1 MDRRYLSSGV
11 HTTPS
16 WPVRLAIVALVIQS
30 IAPETSLRPLAPVVL
45 FGAPPQAQPAPLI
58 DHHQH
63 LFSPTATRLAP
74 SIKPVAAADLI
85 ALLDTA
91 GIRRAVVLSLAYQFG
106 NPNRRPMR
114 NEYEAVKTEND
125 WTSQQVAQ
133 FPDRLRGLCSLNP
146 LKPYALQEISRCA
159 KDQHLRLGLKL
170 HFGNSDINLNN
181 PAHVELLQAVFRE
194 ANANRMAIVI
204 HMRSSVT
211 RRRPYGAKEAGI
223 FLDQVL
229 PSAPDVPVQ
238 IAHLAGAGGYDDR
251 VIDEA
256 LGVFVDAIA
265 KHDTR
270 MALVYFDVSGVVG
283 LGQWQDKVET
293 IAERIRQL
301 GLERVLYGSDGA
313 GGGNPA
319 PREAW
324 ATFRKLPLTDSE
336 FQTIAG
342 NIAPYMR

>member
-1 MDRRYLSSGV
+1 MRLRRHRDSQMHWIAVATSVLVLVSQ
-11 HTTPS
+11 TALQQIT
-16 WPVRLAIVALVIQS
+16 VRAA
-30 IAPETSLRPLAPVVL
+30 APGL
-45 FGAPPQAQPAPLI
+45 FRTPPQHQSSPAI

-63 LFSPTATRLAP
+63 LFSPTATKLAP
-74 SIKPVAAADLI
+74 SIQPVTATDLL
-85 ALLDTA
+85 ALLDMA

-106 NPNRRPMR
+106 NPNRPRMQ
-114 NEYEAVKTEND
+114 NEYDAVKAEND
-125 WTSQQVAQ
+125 WTSQQVAL
-133 FPDRLRGLCSLNP
+133 FPDRLRGLCSVNP
-146 LKPYALQEISRCA
+146 LRPYAIQEVSRCA

-170 HFGNSDINLNN
+170 HFGNSDVNLNN
-181 PAHVELLQAVFRE
+181 PAHVELLQLVFRQ

-223 FLDQVL
+223 FLNDVL
-229 PSAPDVPVQ
+229 PFAPDVPVQ

-251 VIDEA
+251 VVDEA
-256 LGVFVDAIA
+256 LSVFVDAIA
-265 KHDTR
+265 KHDAR
-270 MALVYFDVSGVVG
+270 MARVYFDVSGVVG
-283 LGQWQDKVET
+283 LGQWQDQVGKV
-293 IAERIRQL
+293 AERIRQL

-313 GGGNPA
+313 GGGNAA

-336 FQTIAG
+336 FQAIAS

>member
-1 MDRRYLSSGV
+1 MFLMVPPTLNVRASSFGF
-11 HTTPS
+11 
-16 WPVRLAIVALVIQS
+16 VR
-30 IAPETSLRPLAPVVL
+30 T
-45 FGAPPQAQPAPLI
+45 PPQHQLSAAI

-74 SIKPVAAADLI
+74 SIQPVTAADLI
-85 ALLDTA
+85 TLLDLA
-91 GIRRAVVLSLAYQFG
+91 GIRRALVLSLAYQFG
-106 NPNRRPMR
+106 NPNRRRMQ
-114 NEYEAVKTEND
+114 NEYDAVKAEND
-125 WTSQQVAQ
+125 WTSQQVAL
-133 FPDRLRGLCSLNP
+133 FPDRLRGFCSVNP
-146 LKPYALQEISRCA
+146 LKPYAIQEVSRCA
-159 KDQHLRLGLKL
+159 KDDHLKLGLKL

-181 PAHVELLQAVFRE
+181 PAHVELLQTVFRE

-251 VIDEA
+251 VVDEA

-265 KHDTR
+265 KRDPR
-270 MALVYFDVSGVVG
+270 IANVYFDVSGVAG
-283 LGQWQDKVET
+283 LGEWQDKVGT
-293 IAERIRQL
+293 IAARIRQL

-313 GGGNPA
+313 GGGNAA

-324 ATFRKLPLTDSE
+324 AMFRKLPLTDSE
-336 FQTIAG
+336 FQIIAS